1 MYVRWLK
8 LDFFEQIKENL
19 GLDNHIISKSI
30 EHSPHL
36 CFCVVDEENNFL
48 GFICGYEFENN
59 IYVTAL
65 FAKNDIVKL
74 KLLKSLINSA
84 YNKSIQTIIPLD
96 DLELFCSLGFEK
108 YADVLGYVSSGRAV
122 AFNFTTN
129 HAKEVNNPNFFQI
142 AYKLNKK
149 IVGDDL
155 YEYTSRDMNSSSSLN
170 LSTNYGYLHSRALGK
185 DIIISPFFVED
196 MNYMDAEKLLRGV
209 LHYRGLKKLKAYI
222 PDIAEIKE
230 LFESYKFEQKEK
242 LVYVYMGEKPKI
254 KLDNVYSF

>member
-8 LDFFEQIKENL
+8 LDFFEQIKDSL

-36 CFCVVDEENNFL
+36 CFYVVDDKDNFF

-59 IYVTAL
+59 VSITAF
-65 FAKNDIVKL
+65 FAKSDDVKL
-74 KLLKSLINSA
+74 KLLKSLIQCVH
-84 YNKSIQTIIPLD
+84 NKSLQTIIHISD
-96 DLELFCSLGFEK
+96 FELFCNVGFEK

-155 YEYTSRDMNSSSSLN
+155 YDYTSRDMNSGSSLN
-170 LSTNYGYLHSRALGK
+170 LATNYGYLHSRALNK

-242 LVYVYMGEKPKI
+242 LVYVYLGEKPKI